1 MENLNWVA
9 VLLSVVSTYLVL
21 HTLHESYELKWTEI
35 EFGEFQV
42 HPASMGKSQIRFFL
56 CVRARGKKTYFYKKQ
71 VPDLC
76 CLCLLQR

>member
-42 HPASMGKSQIRFFL
+42 HPASMGKSQIRFLSAYTWKEVVF
-56 CVRARGKKTYFYKKQ
+56 FYKKQ
-71 VPDLC
+71 VPDSC

>member
-9 VLLSVVSTYLVL
+9 VLLSVVSAYIVL

-42 HPASMGKSQIRFFL
+42 HPASMGKSWIRFF
-56 CVRARGKKTYFYKKQ
+56 VRSFAREENRRIFFK
-71 VPDLC
+71 
-76 CLCLLQR
+76 

>member
-9 VLLSVVSTYLVL
+9 VLLSVVSTYLIL

-42 HPASMGKSQIRFFL
+42 HPASMGKSFFFFSF
-56 CVRARGKKTYFYKKQ
+56 VRAREERSNMF
-71 VPDLC
+71 L
-76 CLCLLQR
+76 